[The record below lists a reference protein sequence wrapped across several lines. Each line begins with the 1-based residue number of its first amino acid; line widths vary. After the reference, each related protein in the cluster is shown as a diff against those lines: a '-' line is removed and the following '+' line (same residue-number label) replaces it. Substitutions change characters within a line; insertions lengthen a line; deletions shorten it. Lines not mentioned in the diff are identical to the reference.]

1 MEALNTKHSTSTPH
15 PKPMNNNPDVR
26 WILLGLGLGLLI
38 MFAIVSL
45 LPDGIKNPLV
55 GLLILLATVAVVL
68 YIIYLRKKEERQ
80 RLESLQKNYQI
91 NQERQ
96 QLLALINNIADA
108 VLVVDQAGKVGL
120 FNDATAKL
128 LGSQY
133 ALVGKPLSEVFKL
146 LDEND
151 TEIDLSSIDSSSP
164 VRRRDLKVNLP
175 DSSTIN
181 VEADISP
188 YIVNQQH
195 HGFIILMRDIT
206 KERTVEQQ
214 QAEFISVASHE
225 LRTPLAI
232 AEANISTSL
241 ASPNAPTDL
250 NVRNML
256 TQAHNNIVFLSNIIN
271 DLTTLSKA
279 ERDELKVDPDMLDP
293 ADLLSEI
300 QREFTD
306 RVREKGL
313 ELKLDIAKDV
323 RTTSTS
329 RYRVKQIIQ
338 NFLTNAIK
346 YSREGSVTIGVA
358 NAPNK
363 DALVFSVKDTGLGIS
378 VSDQK
383 KLFTKFFRS
392 EDYETRQSGGSGLG
406 LYISA
411 TLAHRLGGRV
421 WCESVLKQGSTFF
434 LEIPPYKKR
443 PGEK

>member
-1 MEALNTKHSTSTPH
+1 M
-15 PKPMNNNPDVR
+15 
-26 WILLGLGLGLLI
+26 ILGAGLGAVLA
-38 MFAIVSL
+38 FALMSVSSSRPINSVFGIIL
-45 LPDGIKNPLV
+45 VVFATAILFYTIRRQKPSKPHKPDFPHENFEV
-55 GLLILLATVAVVL
+55 
-68 YIIYLRKKEERQ
+68 
-80 RLESLQKNYQI
+80 

-108 VLVVDQAGKVGL
+108 VIVVDQAGKVGL

-133 ALVGKPLSEVFKL
+133 ALVGKPLSEVFRL
-146 LDEND
+146 LDENGQ
-151 TEIDLSSIDSSSP
+151 EINLSSIRSTSP

-175 DSSTIN
+175 DSSTIK

-188 YIVNQQH
+188 YIVNQEH

-214 QAEFISVASHE
+214 QDEFISVASHE

-250 NVRNML
+250 NIRNML

-279 ERDELKVDPDMLDP
+279 ERDELKVDPDVLDP

-300 QREFTD
+300 QREFLN

-313 ELKLDIAKDV
+313 ELQLDIAKDV
-323 RTTSTS
+323 RTISTS

-346 YSREGSVTIGVA
+346 YSREGAIVIAVA

-363 DALVFSVKDTGLGIS
+363 DAIVFSVKDTGLGIS

-392 EDYETRQSGGSGLG
+392 EDYQTRQSGGSGLG

-411 TLAHRLGGRV
+411 TLAKRLGGRV
-421 WCESVLKQGSTFF
+421 WCESTLKEGSTFF
-434 LEIPPYKKR
+434 LEIPPYTKR
-443 PGEK
+443 ADEQ